1 VQVGGARGV
10 PLGTQ
15 AAALNVT
22 VTDQVSSGYFA
33 AYPDNIAYPGNS
45 DLNVVPYRTATNLV
59 IVPVAPNGDVDFAYG
74 SDPGN
79 TASLIVDLAGWYG

>member
-1 VQVGGARGV
+1 
-10 PLGTQ
+10 
-15 AAALNVT
+15 
-22 VTDQVSSGYFA
+22 
-33 AYPDNIAYPGNS
+33 
-45 DLNVVPYRTATNLV
+45 VVPYRTATNLV